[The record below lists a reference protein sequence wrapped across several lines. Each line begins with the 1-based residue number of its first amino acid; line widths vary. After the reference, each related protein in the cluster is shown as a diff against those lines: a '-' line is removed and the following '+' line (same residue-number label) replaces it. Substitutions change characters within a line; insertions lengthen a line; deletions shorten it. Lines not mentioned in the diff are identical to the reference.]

1 METIHG
7 MTNGTLNWIQSG
19 PSKREFELR
28 GETGVFGNLKWKKHF
43 GSLATAVTNDGEWT
57 LKRAGFLHPRVSA
70 RTAGSNRD
78 IAIFKPGWTG
88 TGTVEFETGLKLS
101 WVNKSFLYSGWAFM
115 NPNGVDILRF
125 QTKPRLLKINVQVIV
140 LSDLP
145 ELPLLVCLG
154 MYLLILIH
162 EESTAVSVSMVPV
175 IAST

>member
-28 GETGVFGNLKWKKHF
+28 GETGVFGSLKWKKRF
-43 GSLATAVTNDGEWT
+43 GSLAIAVTNDGAWT
-57 LKRAGFLHPRVSA
+57 LKRSGFLHPRVSA
-70 RTAGSNRD
+70 RNAGSNKD
-78 IAIFKPGWTG
+78 LAVFKPGWTG
-88 TGTVEFETGLKLS
+88 MGTVEFQTGLKLS
-101 WVNKSFLYSGWAFM
+101 WVNKNFLHSEWTFM
-115 NPNGVDILRF
+115 GPDGMDILRF
-125 QTKPRLLKINVQVIV
+125 QTKPGPTKINVQVLV

-162 EESTAVSVSMVPV
+162 EESAAVSVSMVPV
-175 IAST
+175 TASA